1 MQINHSV
8 TIDIP
13 IEDKRYSKRLLVE
26 LLSNLLD
33 NLRGRSKDCIKFMI
47 WGYNRAQEVF
57 SMVVKNREGIVWKI
71 TFIVVLVL
79 GLSLGACGN
88 GDQGEAQAQVF
99 ERGVRTY
106 DIVPN
111 TFQLQSNTDPTIV
124 VTGEAT
130 QYTLVD
136 DGRVIFTANDPTGAR
151 NIVLDPGDIVIERP
165 MANSV
170 TVVTQRNRLS

>member
-1 MQINHSV
+1 
-8 TIDIP
+8 
-13 IEDKRYSKRLLVE
+13 
-26 LLSNLLD
+26 
-33 NLRGRSKDCIKFMI
+33 
-47 WGYNRAQEVF
+47 
-57 SMVVKNREGIVWKI
+57 MVVQNREGITWKI
-71 TFIVVLVL
+71 TFILVLVL
-79 GLSLGACGN
+79 GLSLARCGESLLDP
-88 GDQGEAQAQVF
+88 GGGGGGGEAQAQVF

-136 DGRVIFTANDPTGAR
+136 DGRVIFIANDTTGDR

-170 TVVTQRNRLS
+170 TVVTQRTRLT

>member
-1 MQINHSV
+1 
-8 TIDIP
+8 
-13 IEDKRYSKRLLVE
+13 
-26 LLSNLLD
+26 
-33 NLRGRSKDCIKFMI
+33 
-47 WGYNRAQEVF
+47 
-57 SMVVKNREGIVWKI
+57 MVVQNREGIVWKI
-71 TFIVVLVL
+71 TFILVLVL
-79 GLSLGACGN
+79 GLSLAGCGESYLDP
-88 GDQGEAQAQVF
+88 GGGGGEAQAQVF
-99 ERGVRTY
+99 ERGVKTY

-130 QYTLVD
+130 QYTFVD
-136 DGRVIFTANDPTGAR
+136 DGRVIFTANDPTGNR

>member
-1 MQINHSV
+1 
-8 TIDIP
+8 
-13 IEDKRYSKRLLVE
+13 
-26 LLSNLLD
+26 
-33 NLRGRSKDCIKFMI
+33 
-47 WGYNRAQEVF
+47 
-57 SMVVKNREGIVWKI
+57 MVVQNREGIVWKI

-88 GDQGEAQAQVF
+88 VDEGEAQVF

-111 TFQLQSNTDPTIV
+111 TFELRSNTDPTIV

-130 QYTLVD
+130 KYTLVD
-136 DGRVIFTANDPTGAR
+136 DGRVIFTANDPTGNR
-151 NIVLDPGDIVIERP
+151 NIVLDPDDIVIERP

-170 TVVTQRNRLS
+170 TVVTQRNRLT

>member
-1 MQINHSV
+1 
-8 TIDIP
+8 
-13 IEDKRYSKRLLVE
+13 
-26 LLSNLLD
+26 
-33 NLRGRSKDCIKFMI
+33 MI
-47 WGYNRAQEVF
+47 WGYNRGQEVF
-57 SMVVKNREGIVWKI
+57 SMVVKNRKGIVWKI

-79 GLSLGACGN
+79 GLSLAGCGESLLDP
-88 GDQGEAQAQVF
+88 GGGGGGGEAQAQVF

-130 QYTLVD
+130 QYTFVD
-136 DGRVIFTANDPTGAR
+136 DGRVIFTANDATGNR

-170 TVVTQRNRLS
+170 TVVTQRSRLS